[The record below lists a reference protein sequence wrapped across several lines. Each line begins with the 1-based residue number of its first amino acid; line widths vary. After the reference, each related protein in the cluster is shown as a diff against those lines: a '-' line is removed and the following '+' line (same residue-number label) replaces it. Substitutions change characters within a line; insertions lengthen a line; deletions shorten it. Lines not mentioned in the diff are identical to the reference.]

1 VVFFFIKGT
10 EMKKTLFLTLVLMSS
25 LAVAQDGPELEQIV
39 VTATKRETQLK
50 DTPISMSV
58 ESAEDLEER
67 HVQSLLDLGDGSVP
81 GLNVA
86 TFEARQTALTIGIR
100 GIVPLDA
107 NQPAREQGVGVYID
121 GVYLGRQ
128 HGLNAA
134 LLDIERIEV
143 LKGPQGTLFGRNTSG
158 GALSIVTK
166 KPTGFL
172 EGTVKAGAGNY
183 GSNNIEAHINLP
195 EVANIST
202 KIDFISQYQDA
213 TIENPLEGQA
223 GWNFFDRTGARFSA
237 DWQGDYTN
245 IYFTADVGTD
255 NNTPF
260 YSQLLNFDPN
270 NKGLDPLPSM
280 IVVEGNDRMKVA
292 DIGVP
297 QAESGNETS
306 GVSLTVTRETN
317 LGFEFKS
324 ITAVRDVSSEQWDNS
339 GGAHRVP
346 EPKPNRVFSRYSL
359 SKLGQDQVSQEFQI
373 VGSTNTIDYVAGV
386 YYFKENAWEEAA
398 TPSTNQWNADLTGY
412 TTLDPAT
419 WAYENWSVD
428 RGSRAT
434 SESTG
439 VFGQVTYTNENLPT
453 VHFTVGG
460 RQTQDDKVGRLYKVK
475 GLDAEWDM
483 NLSTSRFNPLA
494 IVAWD
499 ASEDVNVYAKYATGY
514 RSGGA
519 SSRSLSFNEFGPED
533 VDSYELG
540 FKYEGNAARLNLSA
554 YTMDRTG
561 SQIDFSQVNFDP
573 ITQSTRNTLETLNA
587 PGVTKIN
594 GLEVDGQIAIT
605 DELQLRAAY
614 TYTSTDVPDTV
625 NPFNGELQ
633 PVFIVFTPENV
644 FNVGADY
651 TKYFKKFV
659 LNGHFDVSKTDAAN
673 AFSEYALKNDAHT
686 IANASLAIE
695 DIQIGNGSGWVQLWA
710 RNLTDEAYVYR
721 RDPQKD
727 DKLGTYGNFNAPR
740 TYGLT
745 VGYKF

>member
-1 VVFFFIKGT
+1 
-10 EMKKTLFLTLVLMSS
+10 MLFVLLLLLPVLGYS
-25 LAVAQDGPELEQIV
+25 QDIEQIV

-58 ESAEDLEER
+58 ETAQNLEDR

-86 TFEARQTALTIGIR
+86 TFEARQTALTVGIR

-107 NQPAREQGVGVYID
+107 NQPAREQGVGIYID

-158 GALSIVTK
+158 GALSLITK

-172 EGTVKAGAGNY
+172 EGSMKVGAGNY
-183 GSNNIEAHINLP
+183 GSHNTEAHINLP
-195 EVANIST
+195 SVANIAT
-202 KIDFISQYQDA
+202 KIDFITQYQDA
-213 TIENPLEGQA
+213 TVKNPVGQ
-223 GWNFFDRTGARFSA
+223 GWNLFDRQGARFSA
-237 DWQGDYTN
+237 DWEGGA
-245 IYFTADVGTD
+245 FSADVGTD
-255 NNTPF
+255 KNTPF

-270 NKGLDPLPSM
+270 NVGLAPLPSM
-280 IVVEGNDRMKVA
+280 IVVQGDDRMKVA

-297 QAESGNETS
+297 QAESRNDTLGY
-306 GVSLTVTRETN
+306 SLTFDF
-317 LGFEFKS
+317 GIKS
-324 ITAVRDVSSEQWDNS
+324 ITSYREVTSEQWDNS

-346 EPKPNRVFSRYSL
+346 APKPDGVFSRYSL
-359 SKLGQDQVSQEFQI
+359 SKLGQNQISQEFQL
-373 VGSTNTIDYVAGV
+373 VGSTDTIDYVAGV

-398 TPSTNQWNADLTGY
+398 TPSTNRWNSDLTDY
-412 TTLDPAT
+412 TINDPAT
-419 WAYENWSVD
+419 WAYENWKID

-434 SESTG
+434 STSIG
-439 VFGQVTYTNENLPT
+439 VFGQATWNLSNW
-453 VHFTVGG
+453 HFTLGG
-460 RQTQDDKVGRLYKVK
+460 RQTNDQKEGRLYKVK

-483 NLSTSRFNPLA
+483 SLDTSRFNPLA
-494 IVAWD
+494 VVAWD
-499 ASEDVNVYAKYATGY
+499 ATEDLNIYAKYATGY

-519 SSRSLSFNEFGPED
+519 SSRSLTFREFGPED
-533 VDSYELG
+533 VTSYELG
-540 FKYEGNAARLNLSA
+540 TKYERDRVRVNTALF
-554 YTMDRTG
+554 TMDRTG
-561 SQIDFSQVNFDP
+561 SQVDFSQVNFDP

-587 PGVTKIN
+587 PGVTEIN
-594 GLEVDGQIAIT
+594 GFEVDSQLALT
-605 DELQLRAAY
+605 DELQVRAAY
-614 TYTSTDVPDTV
+614 TYTDTQVPDTV

-633 PVFIVFTPENV
+633 EVFIVFTPKNV
-644 FNVGADY
+644 YNVSADY
-651 TKYFKKFV
+651 SKYFSKFV
-659 LNGHFDVSKTDAAN
+659 MNAHFDVSKTDAAY
-673 AFSEYALKNDAHT
+673 AFSEYALMNDAHI
-686 IANASLAIE
+686 IANASLSFE
-695 DIQIGNGSGWVQLWA
+695 YGDGWAQLWV

-745 VGYKF
+745 VGYNF

>member
-1 VVFFFIKGT
+1 
-10 EMKKTLFLTLVLMSS
+10 MKKSLFLTLVLMSS

-158 GALSIVTK
+158 GALSLVTK
-166 KPTGFL
+166 KPTGVL

-306 GVSLTVTRETN
+306 GLSLTVTRETN

-419 WAYENWSVD
+419 WAYENWRVD

-540 FKYEGNAARLNLSA
+540 FKYEGNAARLNLAA

-673 AFSEYALKNDAHT
+673 AFSQYALKNDAHT

-695 DIQIGNGSGWVQLWA
+695 DIQIGNGSGWIQLWT

>member
-1 VVFFFIKGT
+1 
-10 EMKKTLFLTLVLMSS
+10 MLFVLLLLLLPVLGYS
-25 LAVAQDGPELEQIV
+25 QDIEQIV

-58 ESAEDLEER
+58 ETAQNLEDR

-86 TFEARQTALTIGIR
+86 TFEARQTALTVGIR

-107 NQPAREQGVGVYID
+107 NQPAREQGVGIYID

-158 GALSIVTK
+158 GALSLITK

-172 EGTVKAGAGNY
+172 EGSMKVGAGNY
-183 GSNNIEAHINLP
+183 GSHNTEAHINLP
-195 EVANIST
+195 SVANIAT
-202 KIDFISQYQDA
+202 KIDFITQYQDA
-213 TIENPLEGQA
+213 TVKNPVGQ
-223 GWNFFDRTGARFSA
+223 GWNLFDRQGARFSA
-237 DWQGDYTN
+237 DWEGGA
-245 IYFTADVGTD
+245 FSADVGTD
-255 NNTPF
+255 KNTPF

-270 NKGLDPLPSM
+270 NVGLAPLPSM
-280 IVVEGNDRMKVA
+280 IVVQGDDRMKVA

-297 QAESGNETS
+297 QAESRNDTLGY
-306 GVSLTVTRETN
+306 SLTFDF
-317 LGFEFKS
+317 GIKS
-324 ITAVRDVSSEQWDNS
+324 ITSYREVTSEQWDNS

-346 EPKPNRVFSRYSL
+346 TPKPDGVFSRYSL
-359 SKLGQDQVSQEFQI
+359 SKLGQNQISQEFQL
-373 VGSTNTIDYVAGV
+373 VGSTDTIDYVAGV

-398 TPSTNQWNADLTGY
+398 TPSTNRWNSDLTDY
-412 TTLDPAT
+412 TINDPAT
-419 WAYENWSVD
+419 WAYENWKID

-434 SESTG
+434 STSIG
-439 VFGQVTYTNENLPT
+439 VFGQATWNLSNW
-453 VHFTVGG
+453 HFTLGG
-460 RQTQDDKVGRLYKVK
+460 RQTNDQKEGRLYKVK

-483 NLSTSRFNPLA
+483 SLDTSRFNPLA
-494 IVAWD
+494 VVAWD
-499 ASEDVNVYAKYATGY
+499 ATEDLNIYAKYATGY

-519 SSRSLSFNEFGPED
+519 SSRSLTFREFGPED
-533 VDSYELG
+533 VTSYELG
-540 FKYEGNAARLNLSA
+540 TKYERDRVRVNTALF
-554 YTMDRTG
+554 TMDRTG
-561 SQIDFSQVNFDP
+561 SQVDFSQVNFDP

-587 PGVTKIN
+587 PGVTEIN
-594 GLEVDGQIAIT
+594 GFEVDSQLALT
-605 DELQLRAAY
+605 DELQVRAAY
-614 TYTSTDVPDTV
+614 TYTDTQVPDTV

-633 PVFIVFTPENV
+633 EVFIVFTPKNV
-644 FNVGADY
+644 YNVSADY
-651 TKYFKKFV
+651 SKYFSKFV
-659 LNGHFDVSKTDAAN
+659 MNAHFDVSKTDAAY
-673 AFSEYALKNDAHT
+673 AFSEYALMNDAHI
-686 IANASLAIE
+686 IANASLSFE
-695 DIQIGNGSGWVQLWA
+695 YGDGWAQLWV

-745 VGYKF
+745 VGYNF

>member
-1 VVFFFIKGT
+1 
-10 EMKKTLFLTLVLMSS
+10 MLFVLLLLLLPVLGYS
-25 LAVAQDGPELEQIV
+25 QDIEQIV

-58 ESAEDLEER
+58 ETAQNLEDR

-86 TFEARQTALTIGIR
+86 TFEARQTALTVGIR

-107 NQPAREQGVGVYID
+107 NQPAREQGVGIYID

-158 GALSIVTK
+158 GALSLITK

-172 EGTVKAGAGNY
+172 EGSMKVGAGNY
-183 GSNNIEAHINLP
+183 GSHNTEAHINLP
-195 EVANIST
+195 SVANIAT
-202 KIDFISQYQDA
+202 KIDFITQYQDA
-213 TIENPLEGQA
+213 TVKNPVGQ
-223 GWNFFDRTGARFSA
+223 GWNLFDRQGARFSA
-237 DWQGDYTN
+237 DWEGGA
-245 IYFTADVGTD
+245 FSADVGTD
-255 NNTPF
+255 KNTPF

-270 NKGLDPLPSM
+270 NVGLAPLPSM
-280 IVVEGNDRMKVA
+280 IVVQGDDRMKVA

-297 QAESGNETS
+297 QAESRNDTLGY
-306 GVSLTVTRETN
+306 SLTFDF
-317 LGFEFKS
+317 GIKS
-324 ITAVRDVSSEQWDNS
+324 ITSYREVASEQWDNS

-346 EPKPNRVFSRYSL
+346 APKPDGVFSRYSL
-359 SKLGQDQVSQEFQI
+359 SKLGQNQISQEFQL
-373 VGSTNTIDYVAGV
+373 VGSTDTIDYVAGV

-398 TPSTNQWNADLTGY
+398 TPSTNRWNSDLTDY
-412 TTLDPAT
+412 TINDPAT
-419 WAYENWSVD
+419 WAYENWKID

-434 SESTG
+434 STSIG
-439 VFGQVTYTNENLPT
+439 VFGQATWNLSNW
-453 VHFTVGG
+453 HFTLGG
-460 RQTQDDKVGRLYKVK
+460 RQTNDQKEGRLYKVK

-483 NLSTSRFNPLA
+483 SLDTSRFNPLA
-494 IVAWD
+494 VVAWD
-499 ASEDVNVYAKYATGY
+499 ATEDLNIYAKYATGY

-519 SSRSLSFNEFGPED
+519 SSRSLTFREFGPED
-533 VDSYELG
+533 VTSYELG
-540 FKYEGNAARLNLSA
+540 TKYERDRVRVNTALF
-554 YTMDRTG
+554 TMDRTG
-561 SQIDFSQVNFDP
+561 SQVDFSQVNFDP

-587 PGVTKIN
+587 PGVTEIN
-594 GLEVDGQIAIT
+594 GFEVDSQLALT
-605 DELQLRAAY
+605 DELQVRAAY
-614 TYTSTDVPDTV
+614 TYTDTQVPDTV

-633 PVFIVFTPENV
+633 EVFIVFTPKNV
-644 FNVGADY
+644 YNVSADY
-651 TKYFKKFV
+651 SKYFSKFV
-659 LNGHFDVSKTDAAN
+659 MNAHFDVSKTDAAY
-673 AFSEYALKNDAHT
+673 AFSEYALMNDAHI
-686 IANASLAIE
+686 IANASLSFE
-695 DIQIGNGSGWVQLWA
+695 YGDGWAQLWV

-745 VGYKF
+745 VGYNF

>member
-1 VVFFFIKGT
+1 
-10 EMKKTLFLTLVLMSS
+10 MKKSLFLTLVLMSS

-158 GALSIVTK
+158 GALSLVTK

-223 GWNFFDRTGARFSA
+223 GWNLFDRTGARFSA
-237 DWQGDYTN
+237 DWQGNYTN

-317 LGFEFKS
+317 LGFEVKS

-419 WAYENWSVD
+419 WAYENWRVD

-540 FKYEGNAARLNLSA
+540 FKYEGSAARLNLSA

-673 AFSEYALKNDAHT
+673 AFSQYALKNDAHT

-695 DIQIGNGSGWVQLWA
+695 DIQIGNGSGWVQLWT

>member
-1 VVFFFIKGT
+1 
-10 EMKKTLFLTLVLMSS
+10 MLFVLLLLLPVLGYS
-25 LAVAQDGPELEQIV
+25 QDIEQIV

-58 ESAEDLEER
+58 ETAQNLEDR

-86 TFEARQTALTIGIR
+86 TFEARQTALTVGIR

-107 NQPAREQGVGVYID
+107 NQPAREQGVGIYID

-158 GALSIVTK
+158 GALSLITK

-172 EGTVKAGAGNY
+172 EGSMKVGAGNY
-183 GSNNIEAHINLP
+183 GSHNTEAHINLP
-195 EVANIST
+195 SVANIAT
-202 KIDFISQYQDA
+202 KIDFITQYQDA
-213 TIENPLEGQA
+213 TVKNPVGQ
-223 GWNFFDRTGARFSA
+223 GWNLFDRQGARFSA
-237 DWQGDYTN
+237 DWEGGA
-245 IYFTADVGTD
+245 FSADVGTD
-255 NNTPF
+255 KNTPF

-270 NKGLDPLPSM
+270 NVGLAPLPSM
-280 IVVEGNDRMKVA
+280 IVVQGDDRMKVA

-297 QAESGNETS
+297 QAESRNDTLGY
-306 GVSLTVTRETN
+306 SLTFDF
-317 LGFEFKS
+317 GIKS
-324 ITAVRDVSSEQWDNS
+324 ITSYREVTSEQWDNS

-346 EPKPNRVFSRYSL
+346 TPKPDGVFSRYSL
-359 SKLGQDQVSQEFQI
+359 SKLGQNQISQEFQL
-373 VGSTNTIDYVAGV
+373 VGSTDTIDYVAGV

-398 TPSTNQWNADLTGY
+398 TPSTNRWNSDLTDY
-412 TTLDPAT
+412 TINDPAT
-419 WAYENWSVD
+419 WAYENWKID

-434 SESTG
+434 STSIG
-439 VFGQVTYTNENLPT
+439 VFGQATWNLSNW
-453 VHFTVGG
+453 HFTLGG
-460 RQTQDDKVGRLYKVK
+460 RQTNDQKEGRLYKVK

-483 NLSTSRFNPLA
+483 SLDTSRFNPLA
-494 IVAWD
+494 VVAWD
-499 ASEDVNVYAKYATGY
+499 ATEDLNIYAKYATGY

-519 SSRSLSFNEFGPED
+519 SSRSLTFREFGPED
-533 VDSYELG
+533 VTSYELG
-540 FKYEGNAARLNLSA
+540 TKYERDRVRVNTALF
-554 YTMDRTG
+554 TMDRTG
-561 SQIDFSQVNFDP
+561 SQVDFSQVNFDP

-587 PGVTKIN
+587 PGVTEIN
-594 GLEVDGQIAIT
+594 GFEVDSQLALT
-605 DELQLRAAY
+605 DELQVRAAY
-614 TYTSTDVPDTV
+614 TYTDTQVPDTV

-633 PVFIVFTPENV
+633 EVFIVFTPKNV
-644 FNVGADY
+644 YNVSADY
-651 TKYFKKFV
+651 SKYFSKFV
-659 LNGHFDVSKTDAAN
+659 MNAHFDVSKTDAAY
-673 AFSEYALKNDAHT
+673 AFSEYALMNDAHI
-686 IANASLAIE
+686 IANASLSFE
-695 DIQIGNGSGWVQLWA
+695 YGDGWAQLWV

-745 VGYKF
+745 VGYNF

>member
-1 VVFFFIKGT
+1 MNKYI
-10 EMKKTLFLTLVLMSS
+10 LALLVIPTI
-25 LAVAQDGPELEQIV
+25 AVAQDGPEIEQIV

-58 ESAEDLEER
+58 ETAEDLEER

-81 GLNVA
+81 GLNIA
-86 TFEARQTALTIGIR
+86 TFEARQTALTVGIR

-107 NQPAREQGVGVYID
+107 NQPAREQGVGIYID

-158 GALSIVTK
+158 GALSLITK
-166 KPTGFL
+166 KPTGYL
-172 EGTVKAGAGNY
+172 EGSVKVGAGNY
-183 GSNNIEAHINLP
+183 NSRNAEAHINFP
-195 EVANIST
+195 YIGNIAT
-202 KIDFISQYQDA
+202 KLDVISQYQDE
-213 TIENPLEGQA
+213 TIKNPLEGQK
-223 GWNFFDRTGARFSA
+223 GWNYFDRKGLRFSA
-237 DWQGDYTN
+237 DWEDT

-255 NNTPF
+255 DNTPF

-270 NKGLDPLPSM
+270 NRGLDPLPDL
-280 IVVEGNDRMKVA
+280 IVVEGNDRMTVA

-297 QAESGNETS
+297 QAESGNQTA
-306 GVSLTVTRETN
+306 GLGLTIKN
-317 LGFEFKS
+317 GIFKS
-324 ITAVRDVSSEQWDNS
+324 ITSYREVDSEQWDNS

-346 EPKPNRVFSRYSL
+346 APVPNRVFSRYSL
-359 SKLGQDQVSQEFQI
+359 SRLGQDQVSQEFQLVDSI
-373 VGSTNTIDYVAGV
+373 GDFDYVTGL

-398 TPSTNQWNADLTGY
+398 TPSTNQWNSDLTGY
-412 TTLDPAT
+412 TILDPST
-419 WAYENWSVD
+419 WAYENWRID

-434 SESTG
+434 SESYG
-439 VFGQVTYTNENLPT
+439 VFGQLTYNLNDW
-453 VHFTVGG
+453 HFTLGG
-460 RQTQDDKVGRLYKVK
+460 RQTQDAKEGRLYKVK
-475 GLDAEWDM
+475 GLDSAWDM
-483 NLSTSRFNPLA
+483 NFKTSRFNPLA

-499 ASEDVNVYAKYATGY
+499 ATDSMNIYAKYATGY

-533 VDSYELG
+533 VDSYEIGL
-540 FKYEGNAARLNLSA
+540 KYEKSRSRLNMA
-554 YTMDRTG
+554 AFTMDRTG

-573 ITQSTRNTLETLNA
+573 ITQTTRNTLETLNA

-594 GLEVDGQIAIT
+594 GFELDGQFALT
-605 DELQLRAAY
+605 DELQVRAAY
-614 TYTSTDVPDTV
+614 TYTSTNVPDTV

-651 TKYFKKFV
+651 TKYFNSFV
-659 LNGHFDVSKTDAAN
+659 MNAHFDVSKTDAAH
-673 AFSEYALKNDAHT
+673 AFSQYALMNDAHT
-686 IANASLAIE
+686 IANASLSFEEIGDAW
-695 DIQIGNGSGWVQLWA
+695 IQFWV

-740 TYGLT
+740 TFGLT
-745 VGYKF
+745 IGYNF

>member
-1 VVFFFIKGT
+1 
-10 EMKKTLFLTLVLMSS
+10 MKKTLFLTLVLMSS

-158 GALSIVTK
+158 GALSLVTK

-306 GVSLTVTRETN
+306 GLSLTVTRETN

-419 WAYENWSVD
+419 WAYENWRVD

-540 FKYEGNAARLNLSA
+540 FKYEGNAARLNISA

-605 DELQLRAAY
+605 DELQLSAAY

-695 DIQIGNGSGWVQLWA
+695 DIQIGNGSGWIQLWT

>member
-1 VVFFFIKGT
+1 
-10 EMKKTLFLTLVLMSS
+10 MLFVLLLLLLPVLGYS
-25 LAVAQDGPELEQIV
+25 QDIEQIV

-58 ESAEDLEER
+58 ETAQNLEDR

-86 TFEARQTALTIGIR
+86 TFEARQTALTVGIR

-107 NQPAREQGVGVYID
+107 NQPAREQGVGIYID

-158 GALSIVTK
+158 GALSLITK

-172 EGTVKAGAGNY
+172 EGSMKVGAGNY
-183 GSNNIEAHINLP
+183 GSHNTEAHINLP
-195 EVANIST
+195 SVANIAT
-202 KIDFISQYQDA
+202 KIDFITQYQDA
-213 TIENPLEGQA
+213 TVKNPVGQ
-223 GWNFFDRTGARFSA
+223 GWNLFDRQGARFSA
-237 DWQGDYTN
+237 DWEGGA
-245 IYFTADVGTD
+245 FSADVGTD
-255 NNTPF
+255 KNTPF

-270 NKGLDPLPSM
+270 NVGLAPLPSM
-280 IVVEGNDRMKVA
+280 IVVQGDDRMKVA

-297 QAESGNETS
+297 QAESRNDTLGY
-306 GVSLTVTRETN
+306 SLTFDF
-317 LGFEFKS
+317 GIKS
-324 ITAVRDVSSEQWDNS
+324 ITSYREVTSEQWDNS

-346 EPKPNRVFSRYSL
+346 APKPDGVFSRYSL
-359 SKLGQDQVSQEFQI
+359 SKLGQNQISQEFQL
-373 VGSTNTIDYVAGV
+373 VGSTDTIDYVAGV

-398 TPSTNQWNADLTGY
+398 TPSTNRWNSDLTDY
-412 TTLDPAT
+412 TINDPAT
-419 WAYENWSVD
+419 WAYENWKID

-434 SESTG
+434 STSIG
-439 VFGQVTYTNENLPT
+439 VFGQATWNLSNW
-453 VHFTVGG
+453 HFTLGG
-460 RQTQDDKVGRLYKVK
+460 RQTNDQKEGRLYKVK

-483 NLSTSRFNPLA
+483 SLDTSRFNPLA
-494 IVAWD
+494 VVAWD
-499 ASEDVNVYAKYATGY
+499 ATEDLNIYAKYATGY

-519 SSRSLSFNEFGPED
+519 SSRSLTFREFGPED
-533 VDSYELG
+533 VTSYELG
-540 FKYEGNAARLNLSA
+540 TKYEGDRVRVNTALF
-554 YTMDRTG
+554 TMDRTG
-561 SQIDFSQVNFDP
+561 SQVDFSQVNFDP

-587 PGVTKIN
+587 PGVTEIN
-594 GLEVDGQIAIT
+594 GFEVDSQLALT
-605 DELQLRAAY
+605 DELQVRAAY
-614 TYTSTDVPDTV
+614 TYTDTQVPDTV

-633 PVFIVFTPENV
+633 EVFIVFTPKNV
-644 FNVGADY
+644 YNVSADY
-651 TKYFKKFV
+651 SKYFSKFV
-659 LNGHFDVSKTDAAN
+659 MNAHFDVSKTDAAY
-673 AFSEYALKNDAHT
+673 AFSEYALMNDAHT
-686 IANASLAIE
+686 IANASLSFE
-695 DIQIGNGSGWVQLWA
+695 YGDGWAQLWV

-745 VGYKF
+745 VGYNF

>member
-1 VVFFFIKGT
+1 
-10 EMKKTLFLTLVLMSS
+10 MLFVLLLLLPVLGYS
-25 LAVAQDGPELEQIV
+25 QDIEQIV

-58 ESAEDLEER
+58 ETAQNLEDR

-86 TFEARQTALTIGIR
+86 TFEARQTALTVGIR

-107 NQPAREQGVGVYID
+107 NQPAREQGVGIYID

-158 GALSIVTK
+158 GALSLITK

-172 EGTVKAGAGNY
+172 EGSMKVGAGNY
-183 GSNNIEAHINLP
+183 GSHNTEAHINLP
-195 EVANIST
+195 SVANIAT
-202 KIDFISQYQDA
+202 KIDFITQYQDA
-213 TIENPLEGQA
+213 TVKNPVGQ
-223 GWNFFDRTGARFSA
+223 GWNLFDRQGARFSA
-237 DWQGDYTN
+237 DWEGGA
-245 IYFTADVGTD
+245 FSADVGTD
-255 NNTPF
+255 KNTPF

-270 NKGLDPLPSM
+270 NVGLAPLPSM
-280 IVVEGNDRMKVA
+280 IVVQGDDRMKVA

-297 QAESGNETS
+297 QAESRNDTLGY
-306 GVSLTVTRETN
+306 SLTFDF
-317 LGFEFKS
+317 GIKS
-324 ITAVRDVSSEQWDNS
+324 ITSYREVTSEQWDNS

-346 EPKPNRVFSRYSL
+346 APKPDGVFSRYSL
-359 SKLGQDQVSQEFQI
+359 SKLGQNQISQEFQL
-373 VGSTNTIDYVAGV
+373 VGSTDTIDYVAGV

-398 TPSTNQWNADLTGY
+398 TPSTNRWNSDLTDY
-412 TTLDPAT
+412 TINDPAT
-419 WAYENWSVD
+419 WAYENWKID

-434 SESTG
+434 STSIG
-439 VFGQVTYTNENLPT
+439 VFGQATWNLSNW
-453 VHFTVGG
+453 HFTLGG
-460 RQTQDDKVGRLYKVK
+460 RQTNDQKKGRLYKVK

-483 NLSTSRFNPLA
+483 SLDTSRFNPLA
-494 IVAWD
+494 VVAWD
-499 ASEDVNVYAKYATGY
+499 ATEDLNIYAKYATGY

-519 SSRSLSFNEFGPED
+519 SSRSLTFREFGPED
-533 VDSYELG
+533 VTSYELG
-540 FKYEGNAARLNLSA
+540 TKYERDRVRVNTALF
-554 YTMDRTG
+554 TMDRTG
-561 SQIDFSQVNFDP
+561 SQVDFSQVNFDP

-587 PGVTKIN
+587 PGVTEIN
-594 GLEVDGQIAIT
+594 GFEVDSQLALT
-605 DELQLRAAY
+605 DELQVRAAY
-614 TYTSTDVPDTV
+614 TYTDTQVPDTV

-633 PVFIVFTPENV
+633 EVFIVFTPKNV
-644 FNVGADY
+644 YNVSADY
-651 TKYFKKFV
+651 SKYFSKFV
-659 LNGHFDVSKTDAAN
+659 MNAHFDVSKTDAAY
-673 AFSEYALKNDAHT
+673 AFSEYALMNDAHI
-686 IANASLAIE
+686 IANASLSFE
-695 DIQIGNGSGWVQLWA
+695 YGDGWAQLWV

-745 VGYKF
+745 VGYNF

>member
-1 VVFFFIKGT
+1 
-10 EMKKTLFLTLVLMSS
+10 MKKTLFLTLVLMSS

-158 GALSIVTK
+158 GALSLVTK

-292 DIGVP
+292 DVGVP

-306 GVSLTVTRETN
+306 GLSLTVTRETN

-419 WAYENWSVD
+419 WAYENWRVD

-540 FKYEGNAARLNLSA
+540 FKYEGNAARLNISA

-673 AFSEYALKNDAHT
+673 AFSQYALKNDAHT

-695 DIQIGNGSGWVQLWA
+695 DIQIGNGSGWIQLWT

>member
-1 VVFFFIKGT
+1 
-10 EMKKTLFLTLVLMSS
+10 MLFVLLLLLLPVLGYS
-25 LAVAQDGPELEQIV
+25 QDIEQIV

-58 ESAEDLEER
+58 ETAQNLEDR

-86 TFEARQTALTIGIR
+86 TFEARQTALTVGIR

-107 NQPAREQGVGVYID
+107 NQPAREQGVGIYID

-158 GALSIVTK
+158 GALSLITK

-172 EGTVKAGAGNY
+172 EGSMKVGAGNY
-183 GSNNIEAHINLP
+183 GSHNTEAHINLP
-195 EVANIST
+195 SVANIAT
-202 KIDFISQYQDA
+202 KIDFITQYQDA
-213 TIENPLEGQA
+213 TVKNPVGQ
-223 GWNFFDRTGARFSA
+223 GWNLFDRQGARFSA
-237 DWQGDYTN
+237 DWEGGA
-245 IYFTADVGTD
+245 FSADVGTD
-255 NNTPF
+255 KNTPF

-270 NKGLDPLPSM
+270 NVGLAPLPSM
-280 IVVEGNDRMKVA
+280 IVVQGDDRMKVA

-297 QAESGNETS
+297 QAESRNDTLGY
-306 GVSLTVTRETN
+306 SLTFDF
-317 LGFEFKS
+317 GIKS
-324 ITAVRDVSSEQWDNS
+324 ITSYREVTSEQWDNS

-346 EPKPNRVFSRYSL
+346 APKPDGVFSRYSL
-359 SKLGQDQVSQEFQI
+359 SKLGQNQISQEFQL
-373 VGSTNTIDYVAGV
+373 VGSTDTIDYVAGV

-398 TPSTNQWNADLTGY
+398 TPSTNRWNSDLTDY
-412 TTLDPAT
+412 TINDPST
-419 WAYENWSVD
+419 WAYENWKID

-434 SESTG
+434 STSIG
-439 VFGQVTYTNENLPT
+439 VFGQATWNLSNW
-453 VHFTVGG
+453 HFTLGG
-460 RQTQDDKVGRLYKVK
+460 RQTNDQKEGRLYKVK

-483 NLSTSRFNPLA
+483 SLDTSRFNPLA
-494 IVAWD
+494 VVAWD
-499 ASEDVNVYAKYATGY
+499 ATEDLNIYAKYATGY

-519 SSRSLSFNEFGPED
+519 SSRSLTFREFGPED
-533 VDSYELG
+533 VTSYELG
-540 FKYEGNAARLNLSA
+540 TKYERDRVRVNTALF
-554 YTMDRTG
+554 TMDRTG
-561 SQIDFSQVNFDP
+561 SQVDFSQVNFDP

-587 PGVTKIN
+587 PGVTEIN
-594 GLEVDGQIAIT
+594 GFEVDSQLALT
-605 DELQLRAAY
+605 DELQVRAAY
-614 TYTSTDVPDTV
+614 TYTDTQVPDTV

-633 PVFIVFTPENV
+633 EVFIVFTPKNV
-644 FNVGADY
+644 YNVSADY
-651 TKYFKKFV
+651 SKYFSKFV
-659 LNGHFDVSKTDAAN
+659 MNAHFDVSKTDAAY
-673 AFSEYALKNDAHT
+673 AFSEYALMNDAHT
-686 IANASLAIE
+686 IANASLSFE
-695 DIQIGNGSGWVQLWA
+695 YGDGWAQLWV

-745 VGYKF
+745 VGYNF

>member
-1 VVFFFIKGT
+1 
-10 EMKKTLFLTLVLMSS
+10 MLFVLLLLLPVLGYS
-25 LAVAQDGPELEQIV
+25 QDIEQIV

-58 ESAEDLEER
+58 ETAQNLEDR

-86 TFEARQTALTIGIR
+86 TFEARQTALTVGIR

-107 NQPAREQGVGVYID
+107 NQPAREQGVGIYID

-158 GALSIVTK
+158 GALSLITK

-172 EGTVKAGAGNY
+172 EGSMKVGAGNY
-183 GSNNIEAHINLP
+183 GSHNTEAHINLP
-195 EVANIST
+195 SVANIAT
-202 KIDFISQYQDA
+202 KIDFITQYQDA
-213 TIENPLEGQA
+213 TVKNPVGQ
-223 GWNFFDRTGARFSA
+223 GWNLFDRQGARFSA
-237 DWQGDYTN
+237 DWEGGA
-245 IYFTADVGTD
+245 FSADVGTD
-255 NNTPF
+255 KNTPF

-270 NKGLDPLPSM
+270 NVGLAPLPSM
-280 IVVEGNDRMKVA
+280 IVVQGDDRMKVA

-297 QAESGNETS
+297 QAESRNDTLGY
-306 GVSLTVTRETN
+306 SLTFDF
-317 LGFEFKS
+317 GIKS
-324 ITAVRDVSSEQWDNS
+324 ITSYREVASEQWDNS

-346 EPKPNRVFSRYSL
+346 APKPDGVFSRYSL
-359 SKLGQDQVSQEFQI
+359 SKLGQNQISQEFQL
-373 VGSTNTIDYVAGV
+373 VGSTDTIDYVAGV

-398 TPSTNQWNADLTGY
+398 TPSTNRWNSDLTDY
-412 TTLDPAT
+412 TINDPAT
-419 WAYENWSVD
+419 WAYENWKID

-434 SESTG
+434 STSIG
-439 VFGQVTYTNENLPT
+439 VFGQATWNLSNW
-453 VHFTVGG
+453 HFTLGG
-460 RQTQDDKVGRLYKVK
+460 RQTNDQKKGRLYKVK

-483 NLSTSRFNPLA
+483 SLDTSRFNPLA
-494 IVAWD
+494 VVAWD
-499 ASEDVNVYAKYATGY
+499 ATEDLNIYAKYATGY

-519 SSRSLSFNEFGPED
+519 SSRSLTFREFGPED
-533 VDSYELG
+533 VTSYELG
-540 FKYEGNAARLNLSA
+540 TKYERDRVRVNTALF
-554 YTMDRTG
+554 TMDRTG
-561 SQIDFSQVNFDP
+561 SQVDFSQVNFDP

-587 PGVTKIN
+587 PGVTEIN
-594 GLEVDGQIAIT
+594 GFEVDSQLALT
-605 DELQLRAAY
+605 DELQVRAAY
-614 TYTSTDVPDTV
+614 TYTDTQVPDTV

-633 PVFIVFTPENV
+633 EVFIVFTPKNV
-644 FNVGADY
+644 YNVSADY
-651 TKYFKKFV
+651 SKYFSKFV
-659 LNGHFDVSKTDAAN
+659 MNAHFDVSKTDAAY
-673 AFSEYALKNDAHT
+673 AFSEYALMNDAHI
-686 IANASLAIE
+686 IANASLSFE
-695 DIQIGNGSGWVQLWA
+695 YGDGWAQLWV

-745 VGYKF
+745 VGYNF

>member
-1 VVFFFIKGT
+1 
-10 EMKKTLFLTLVLMSS
+10 MLFVLLLLLPVLGYS
-25 LAVAQDGPELEQIV
+25 QDIEQIV

-58 ESAEDLEER
+58 ETAQNLEDR

-86 TFEARQTALTIGIR
+86 TFEARQTALTVGIR

-107 NQPAREQGVGVYID
+107 NQPAREQGVGIYID

-158 GALSIVTK
+158 GALSLITK

-172 EGTVKAGAGNY
+172 EGSMKVGAGNY
-183 GSNNIEAHINLP
+183 GSHNTEAHINLP
-195 EVANIST
+195 SVANIAT
-202 KIDFISQYQDA
+202 KIDLITQYQDA
-213 TIENPLEGQA
+213 TVKNPVGQ
-223 GWNFFDRTGARFSA
+223 GWNLFDRQGARFSA
-237 DWQGDYTN
+237 DWEGGA
-245 IYFTADVGTD
+245 FSADVGTD
-255 NNTPF
+255 KNTPF

-270 NKGLDPLPSM
+270 NVGLAPLPSM
-280 IVVEGNDRMKVA
+280 IVVQGDDRMKVA

-297 QAESGNETS
+297 QAESRNDTLGY
-306 GVSLTVTRETN
+306 SLTFDF
-317 LGFEFKS
+317 GIKS
-324 ITAVRDVSSEQWDNS
+324 ITSYREVASEQWDNS

-346 EPKPNRVFSRYSL
+346 APKPDGVFSRYSL
-359 SKLGQDQVSQEFQI
+359 SKLGQNQISQEFQL
-373 VGSTNTIDYVAGV
+373 VGSTDTIDYVAGV

-398 TPSTNQWNADLTGY
+398 TPSTNRWNSDLTDY
-412 TTLDPAT
+412 TINDPAT
-419 WAYENWSVD
+419 WAYENWKID

-434 SESTG
+434 STSIG
-439 VFGQVTYTNENLPT
+439 VFGQATWNLSNW
-453 VHFTVGG
+453 HFTLGG
-460 RQTQDDKVGRLYKVK
+460 RQTNDQKEGRLYKVK

-483 NLSTSRFNPLA
+483 SLDTSRFNPLA
-494 IVAWD
+494 VVAWD
-499 ASEDVNVYAKYATGY
+499 ATEDLNIYAKYATGY

-519 SSRSLSFNEFGPED
+519 SSRSLTFREFGPED
-533 VDSYELG
+533 VTSYELG
-540 FKYEGNAARLNLSA
+540 TKYERDRVRVNTALF
-554 YTMDRTG
+554 TMDRTG
-561 SQIDFSQVNFDP
+561 SQVDFSQVNFDP

-587 PGVTKIN
+587 PGVTEIN
-594 GLEVDGQIAIT
+594 GFEVDSQLALT
-605 DELQLRAAY
+605 DELQVRAAY
-614 TYTSTDVPDTV
+614 TYTDTQVPDTV

-633 PVFIVFTPENV
+633 EVFIVFTPKNV
-644 FNVGADY
+644 YNVSADY
-651 TKYFKKFV
+651 SKYFSKFV
-659 LNGHFDVSKTDAAN
+659 MNAHFDVSKTDAAY
-673 AFSEYALKNDAHT
+673 AFSEYALMNDAHT
-686 IANASLAIE
+686 IANASLSFE
-695 DIQIGNGSGWVQLWA
+695 YGDGWAQLWV

-745 VGYKF
+745 VGYNF

>member
-1 VVFFFIKGT
+1 
-10 EMKKTLFLTLVLMSS
+10 MSS

-540 FKYEGNAARLNLSA
+540 FKYEGNAARLNISA

>member
-1 VVFFFIKGT
+1 MKRALLCTLLPLLASCLIK
-10 EMKKTLFLTLVLMSS
+10 V
-25 LAVAQDGPELEQIV
+25 AHAQDGPELEQIV

-86 TFEARQTALTIGIR
+86 TFEARQTALTVGIR

-107 NQPAREQGVGVYID
+107 NQPAREQGVGIYID

-158 GALSIVTK
+158 GALSLVTK

-172 EGTVKAGAGNY
+172 EGSVKAGAGNY
-183 GSNNIEAHINLP
+183 GSYNTEAHINLP
-195 EVANIST
+195 SVANIAT
-202 KIDFISQYQDA
+202 KIDFITQYQDA
-213 TIENPLEGQA
+213 TIKNPLEGQQ
-223 GWNFFDRTGARFSA
+223 GWNFFDRSGARFSA
-237 DWQGDYTN
+237 DWNGDYTN
-245 IYFTADVGTD
+245 VYFTADVGTD
-255 NNTPF
+255 KNTPF

-270 NKGLDPLPSM
+270 NVGLAPLPSM

-297 QAESGNETS
+297 QAESGNDTS
-306 GVSLTVTRETN
+306 GYALTITRDTD
-317 LGFEFKS
+317 LGFEIKS
-324 ITAVRDVSSEQWDNS
+324 ITSYRDVESEQWDNS

-346 EPKPNRVFSRYSL
+346 EPKPGRVFSRYSL
-359 SKLGQDQVSQEFQI
+359 SKLGQDQMSQEFQI
-373 VGSTNTIDYVAGV
+373 VGSTDTIDYVAGV

-398 TPSTNQWNADLTGY
+398 TPSTNQWNDDLTGY
-412 TTLDPAT
+412 TILDPST
-419 WAYENWSVD
+419 WAYENWRID

-439 VFGQVTYTNENLPT
+439 VFGQVTYTPWSLPT
-453 VHFTVGG
+453 WHFTLGG

-494 IVAWD
+494 IISWD
-499 ASEDVNVYAKYATGY
+499 ATEDMNVYAKYATGY
-514 RSGGA
+514 RAGGA

-533 VDSYELG
+533 VDSYEIG
-540 FKYEGNAARLNLSA
+540 MKYEGNSARVNTAAFV
-554 YTMDRTG
+554 MDRTG
-561 SQIDFSQVNFDP
+561 SQVDFSQVNFDP
-573 ITQSTRNTLETLNA
+573 ITQTTRNTLETLNA
-587 PGVTKIN
+587 PGVTEIS
-594 GLEVDGQIAIT
+594 GFEIDGQFAVT
-605 DELQLRAAY
+605 DALQLRAAY
-614 TYTSTDVPDTV
+614 TFTKTDVPDTV
-625 NPFNGELQ
+625 NPFNGQLQ

-644 FNVGADY
+644 YNVGADY
-651 TKYFKKFV
+651 TKYFNKFV
-659 LNGHFDVSKTDAAN
+659 LNGHFDISHSDAAH
-673 AFSEYALKNDAHT
+673 AFSQFEEMNDAHT
-686 IANASLAIE
+686 IANASLSIE
-695 DIQIGNGSGWVQLWA
+695 DIELGNGMGWVQLWV

-721 RDPQKD
+721 RDPMKD
-727 DKLGTYGNFNAPR
+727 NKLGTYGNFNAPR

>member
-158 GALSIVTK
+158 GALSLVTK

-306 GVSLTVTRETN
+306 GLSLTVTRETN

-673 AFSEYALKNDAHT
+673 AFSEYTLKNDAHT

-695 DIQIGNGSGWVQLWA
+695 DIQIGNGSGWIQLWT

>member
-1 VVFFFIKGT
+1 
-10 EMKKTLFLTLVLMSS
+10 MKKSLFLTLVLMSS

-158 GALSIVTK
+158 GALSLVTK

-306 GVSLTVTRETN
+306 GLSLTVTRETN

-419 WAYENWSVD
+419 WAYENWRVD

-540 FKYEGNAARLNLSA
+540 LKYEGNAARLNLSA

-673 AFSEYALKNDAHT
+673 AFSQYALKNDAHT

-695 DIQIGNGSGWVQLWA
+695 DIQIGNGSGWVQLWT

>member
-1 VVFFFIKGT
+1 
-10 EMKKTLFLTLVLMSS
+10 MSS

-158 GALSIVTK
+158 GALSLVTK

-306 GVSLTVTRETN
+306 GLSLTVTRETN

-419 WAYENWSVD
+419 WAYENWRVD

-540 FKYEGNAARLNLSA
+540 FKYEGNAARLNISA

-673 AFSEYALKNDAHT
+673 AFSQYALKNDAHT

-695 DIQIGNGSGWVQLWA
+695 DIQIGNGSGWIQLWA